1 MNMFNRHSKIQIT
14 VDKSHLFTLGEKMY
28 RESIEFI
35 RELVNN
41 AYDADAT
48 DVFVMIED
56 DKITVEDNGSGMS
69 EKGLAQFFTIGSEE
83 KRTRNISPR
92 FGRKRIGQFGI
103 GKFSAL
109 SLAEQFIVQSVKGKN
124 KISVTFDS
132 SEWKKSDNWELPIK
146 REKASPLDKEGT
158 KIILN
163 KLKKK
168 VGVSE
173 VEKYLKQSVPLRA
186 RKFSIFLNNKKIT
199 ANTVAGKISPIK
211 IKTMFGE
218 IEGEII
224 VALNSRDVDEP
235 GVECRVKQVFIK
247 RELFGLNHKHQ
258 QGASRIAG
266 SVNADFLPLI
276 SSRSDFIT
284 DSPEY
289 KLFHQLMQAELD
301 KVLKDIKKQGDVK
314 NIKKITKELQDIML
328 HIREA
333 LLLNPD
339 FVPQGKAI
347 TRLKN
352 EGRKKV
358 AAASADFST
367 SSLAQKNNENSEQ
380 ENKSN
385 KDENSGDGDIDNAKN
400 NTVKEIEKKEKEEEI
415 KIDAKPLVMKK
426 IRLKK
431 LGIACG
437 IVSLGEQGPEVL
449 SQGNAVYINQD
460 HPIYQKLYK
469 KHDLLSLH
477 LFRLMT
483 QEIVLM
489 KKLKITAR
497 EAFDWQSK
505 LLKDAI
511 CEAEK

>member
-1 MNMFNRHSKIQIT
+1 MSQNPQKIKIT

-28 RESIEFI
+28 RESIEFV

-48 DVFVMIED
+48 EVFVMIGD
-56 DKITVEDNGSGMS
+56 DKITVEDNGSGMN
-69 EKGLAQFFTIGSEE
+69 EKGLNQFFTIGSEE
-83 KRTRNISPR
+83 KRMRNVSPR

-124 KISVTFDS
+124 KYTTIFDS
-132 SEWKKSDNWELPIK
+132 ADWKKSDNWELPIK
-146 REKASPLDKEGT
+146 KEKVSSFDKEGT
-158 KIILN
+158 KIILD

-168 VGVSE
+168 ISLPE

-186 RKFSIFLNNKKIT
+186 RKFNIYLNNKKIT
-199 ANTVAGKISPIK
+199 AKMVAGKIIPIK
-211 IKTMFGE
+211 IKTMFGK

-247 RELFGLNHKHQ
+247 RELFGLDKKHQ
-258 QGASRIAG
+258 QGVSRITG

-284 DSPEY
+284 DSQEY
-289 KLFHQLMQAELD
+289 KLFYQLMWAELD
-301 KVLKDIKKQGDVK
+301 KVFKDIKKQSDVK
-314 NIKKITKELQDIML
+314 NIKKITKELQETMKD
-328 HIREA
+328 IREA

-339 FVPQGKAI
+339 FVPQGRAI
-347 TRLKN
+347 TRLK
-352 EGRKKV
+352 ERGRKKV
-358 AAASADFST
+358 MAASANFSNA
-367 SSLAQKNNENSEQ
+367 SLQQKDEESKSEKDK
-380 ENKSN
+380 EKDKNKKSES
-385 KDENSGDGDIDNAKN
+385 DENSNKKDTEK
-400 NTVKEIEKKEKEEEI
+400 KKEKT
-415 KIDAKPLVMKK
+415 KIEVKPLVMKK

-431 LGIACG
+431 MGISCG

-449 SQGNAVYINQD
+449 SEGNAVYINQD
-460 HPIYQKLYK
+460 HPIYRDLYK
-469 KHDLLSLH
+469 KHDLLHLH
-477 LFRLMT
+477 LLRLLT

-489 KKLKITAR
+489 KKLKITSR
-497 EAFDWQSK
+497 EAFAWQSK
-505 LLKDAI
+505 LLKDALL
-511 CEAEK
+511 KDKK

>member
-1 MNMFNRHSKIQIT
+1 MFNNPSKIKIT

-28 RESIEFI
+28 RESVEFI

-48 DVFVMIED
+48 DVFVMIAD
-56 DKITVEDNGSGMS
+56 DKIIVEDNGSGMS

-83 KRTRNISPR
+83 KRMRNVSPR

-132 SEWKKSDNWELPIK
+132 AEWKKSDNWELPIE
-146 REKASPLDKEGT
+146 REKSSPLDKEGT

-168 VGVSE
+168 ITVFE

-186 RKFSIFLNNKKIT
+186 KKFNIYLNNKKIT
-199 ANTVAGKISPIK
+199 AKTVAGKISPIK

-235 GVECRVKQVFIK
+235 GIECRVKQVFIK
-247 RELFGLNHKHQ
+247 RELFGLERKHQ
-258 QGASRIAG
+258 QGVSRIAG

-314 NIKKITKELQDIML
+314 NIKKITKELQDIMS

-339 FVPQGKAI
+339 FVPQGRAI

-358 AAASADFST
+358 AAASADFSA
-367 SSLAQKNNENSEQ
+367 SSLARKNNEDFEREDQNDK
-380 ENKSN
+380 N
-385 KDENSGDGDIDNAKN
+385 ENSSDGDKKN
-400 NTVKEIEKKEKEEEI
+400 NTKNNTEEEIKKKEKEEEI
-415 KIDAKPLVMKK
+415 KIEAKPLVMKK

-449 SQGNAVYINQD
+449 SQGNAIYINQD

-511 CEAEK
+511 CKMEK

>member
-1 MNMFNRHSKIQIT
+1 MSDNPTKIKIT

-48 DVFVMIED
+48 EVFVLIED
-56 DKITVEDNGSGMS
+56 DKISVEDNGSGMS
-69 EKGLAQFFTIGSEE
+69 EKGLEQFFTIGSEE
-83 KRTRNISPR
+83 KRMRNVSPR
-92 FGRKRIGQFGI
+92 FGRIRIGQFGI

-109 SLAEQFIVQSVKGKN
+109 SLAEQFIVQSIKGKN
-124 KISVTFDS
+124 KFSVIFDS
-132 SEWKKSDNWELPIK
+132 AEWKKSDNWELPIK
-146 REKASPLDKEGT
+146 KEMPSPLEKEGT

-168 VGVSE
+168 VSLSE
-173 VEKYLKQSVPLRA
+173 AEKYLKQSVPLRA
-186 RKFSIFLNNKKIT
+186 KKFNIYLNNKKIT
-199 ANTVAGKISPIK
+199 AKTVAGKIIPIK
-211 IKTMFGE
+211 IKTMFGK

-224 VALNSRDVDEP
+224 VALSARDIDES

-247 RELFGLNHKHQ
+247 RELFGLEKKHQ
-258 QGASRIAG
+258 QGTSRITG

-301 KVLKDIKKQGDVK
+301 KVLKDIRNQSDVK
-314 NIKKITKELQDIML
+314 NIKKITKELQETMKD
-328 HIREA
+328 IREA

-339 FVPQGKAI
+339 FVPQGRAV
-347 TRLKN
+347 TRLKE
-352 EGRKKV
+352 EGRKK
-358 AAASADFST
+358 AMAASADFSAK
-367 SSLAQKNNENSEQ
+367 SLAQKDKESKE
-380 ENKSN
+380 ENKEQDGN
-385 KDENSGDGDIDNAKN
+385 KELGDNNPKDDI
-400 NTVKEIEKKEKEEEI
+400 KEDAEKKKEETRIE
-415 KIDAKPLVMKK
+415 AKPLVMKK

-431 LGIACG
+431 MGISCG

-449 SQGNAVYINQD
+449 SEGNAIYINQD
-460 HPIYQKLYK
+460 HPIYRDLYK
-469 KHDLLSLH
+469 KSDLLHLH
-477 LFRLMT
+477 LLRLMT

-489 KKLKITAR
+489 KKLRITAR
-497 EAFDWQSK
+497 EAFEWQSK
-505 LLKDAI
+505 LLKDSLV
-511 CEAEK
+511 ENKK

>member
-1 MNMFNRHSKIQIT
+1 
-14 VDKSHLFTLGEKMY
+14 MY
-28 RESIEFI
+28 RESVEFI

-48 DVFVMIED
+48 DVFMMIED

-69 EKGLAQFFTIGSEE
+69 EKGLVQFFTIGSEE
-83 KRTRNISPR
+83 KRMRNVSPR

-124 KISVTFDS
+124 KFSVTFDS
-132 SEWKKSDNWELPIK
+132 AEWKKSENWELPIE

-163 KLKKK
+163 NLKKK
-168 VGVSE
+168 ISAGE

-186 RKFSIFLNNKKIT
+186 KKFNIYLNNKKIT
-199 ANTVAGKISPIK
+199 AKTVAGKISPIK
-211 IKTMFGE
+211 TKTMFGK

-235 GVECRVKQVFIK
+235 GIECRVKQVFIK
-247 RELFGLNHKHQ
+247 RELFGLDRKHQ
-258 QGASRIAG
+258 QGVSRIAG

-314 NIKKITKELQDIML
+314 NIKKITKELQDIMR

-333 LLLNPD
+333 LFLNPD
-339 FVPQGKAI
+339 FVPQGRAI
-347 TRLKN
+347 TRLKK

-358 AAASADFST
+358 AAASADFSAK
-367 SSLAQKNNENSEQ
+367 SLAQKDENSEQ
-380 ENKSN
+380 EKRDIKNEKPS
-385 KDENSGDGDIDNAKN
+385 DGSKN
-400 NTVKEIEKKEKEEEI
+400 NTEDKTKEDIESKKEET
-415 KIDAKPLVMKK
+415 KIEAKPLVMKK
-426 IRLKK
+426 IRIKK
-431 LGIACG
+431 MGISCG

-449 SQGNAVYINQD
+449 SEGNAIYINQD
-460 HPIYQKLYK
+460 HPIYRDLYK
-469 KHDLLSLH
+469 KSDSLH
-477 LFRLMT
+477 LHLLRLMT

-489 KKLKITAR
+489 KKLRITAR
-497 EAFDWQSK
+497 EAFEWQSK

-511 CEAEK
+511 CEIEK